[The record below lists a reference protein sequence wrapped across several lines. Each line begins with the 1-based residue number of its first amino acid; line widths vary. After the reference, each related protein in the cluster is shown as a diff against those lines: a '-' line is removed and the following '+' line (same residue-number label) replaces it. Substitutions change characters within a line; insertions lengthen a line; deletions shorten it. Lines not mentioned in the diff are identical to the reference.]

1 MEGKGIIFKSIG
13 TIQSPFQEPVGVP
26 IQPRAAAGVR
36 GKVILDPIYREGL
49 KDLEGFSHL
58 ILIYFFHMSGEGNLQ
73 VKPFL
78 DDEIRGVF
86 ATRAPRRP
94 NSIGVSVVKLLGI
107 QECVLEVENLDV
119 INGTPLLD
127 IKPYIPD
134 FDHAE
139 DVRVGWLEK
148 QRDKIPGKQADDRFS
163 RPGK

>member
-1 MEGKGIIFKSIG
+1 MSDHQIVFKPIG
-13 TIQSPFQEPVGVP
+13 TIHSPFQEPVGVP

-36 GKVILDPIYREGL
+36 GKVVLDPIYKDGL

-58 ILIYFFHMSGEGNLQ
+58 ILIFYFHRSGEGNLQ

-78 DDEIRGVF
+78 DDELRGVF

-94 NSIGVSVVKLLGI
+94 NRIGISVVKLLKVVGTT
-107 QECVLEVENLDV
+107 LEVENLDIV
-119 INGTPLLD
+119 DGTPLLD

-134 FDHAE
+134 FDHDE

-148 QRDKIPGKQADDRFS
+148 KRDKIPGKQADDRFNS
-163 RPGK
+163 